1 MFIVYNNLFLE
12 KFLSSLALNIN
23 ILKVFITLII
33 FQSLIHVK
41 HIKLLDNW
49 LRGF

>member
-1 MFIVYNNLFLE
+1 MVK

-23 ILKVFITLII
+23 ILEVLITIII
-33 FQSLIHVK
+33 FKSLSHVK

-49 LRGF
+49 FGGF